1 MKKEMWDLIKIHNNL
16 NDLLNEFKRE
26 ILDYNHRFWILT
38 CLYVY
43 VVWKPWFSRQANQAW
58 GVFFLAA
65 TKSVLFF

>member
-43 VVWKPWFSRQANQAW
+43 VV
-58 GVFFLAA
+58 
-65 TKSVLFF
+65 